1 MRAGAGVPNS
11 GSRRMKFFRRAVL
24 AAAASIV
31 GFALPIAGSA
41 QTPPEATVNAQQPAG
56 WEVSYGLRAGYFLP
70 QRDNSG
76 TQSAVRRPTYGVELG
91 LKRKDSWYGARALF
105 ERSTRWTPEQDPASG
120 VLGRGGPLQESDG
133 SRYFETVVV
142 DAVAYSPVYEG
153 VRGYVFSGYGTK
165 IIGSPAET
173 PILPYSFTGEDR
185 ARAWHG
191 GFGIEAPLPGGSVV
205 FELGDYYGP
214 NGGDVP
220 VHDLHI
226 TLLARVSSVRELVTS
241 LGMSAGSSG
250 GFGSDG

>member
-1 MRAGAGVPNS
+1 
-11 GSRRMKFFRRAVL
+11 MKFIRL
-24 AAAASIV
+24 ATMATAASIV
-31 GFALPIAGSA
+31 GLALPIAGSA
-41 QTPPEATVNAQQPAG
+41 QTPPDETVNAQQPAG

-76 TQSAVRRPTYGVELG
+76 TQSAVRRPTYGVELA
-91 LKRKDSWYGARALF
+91 LKRKDAWYGARALF
-105 ERSTRWTPEQDPASG
+105 ERSTRWTPEQDPARAG
-120 VLGRGGPLQESDG
+120 LGRGNPLQESDA

-173 PILPYSFTGEDR
+173 PILPYSFTGENR

-191 GFGIEAPLPGGSVV
+191 GFGIEAPLPGGSLV

-214 NGGDVP
+214 NGGDAS

-226 TLLARVSSVRELVTS
+226 TLLGRISSVREFVTS
-241 LGMSAGSSG
+241 LATFAVFTD

>member
-1 MRAGAGVPNS
+1 MTFLRPAA
-11 GSRRMKFFRRAVL
+11 L

-41 QTPPEATVNAQQPAG
+41 QTPPETAVSAREPAG

-70 QRDNSG
+70 QRDNAG
-76 TQSAVRRPTYGVELG
+76 TQSAVRRPTYGVELA
-91 LKRKDSWYGARALF
+91 LKRKDAWYGARMLF
-105 ERSTRWTPEQDPASG
+105 ERSTRWTPEQDPASA
-120 VLGRGGPLQESDG
+120 VLGRGGRLQESDA

-142 DAVAYSPVYEG
+142 DAVAYSPVYLG
-153 VRGYVFSGYGTK
+153 VRGYVFSGYGSK
-165 IIGSPAET
+165 IIGSSEEM
-173 PILPYSFTGEDR
+173 PILPGSFTGEDR

-191 GFGIEAPLPGGSVV
+191 GFGIEAPLPGGSLV

-214 NGGDVP
+214 NGGDAP

-226 TLLARVSSVRELVTS
+226 TLLGRISSAREFVDGLATLIVLSD
-241 LGMSAGSSG
+241 